1 MLAGFSPEERA
12 AFAGFLE
19 RVYLNLRG
27 KAPDAGPGV
36 APASSPAVTRAANPV
51 DGA

>member
-27 KAPDAGPGV
+27 KAPDAGPAAG
-36 APASSPAVTRAANPV
+36 TRADATTAAKPRA
-51 DGA
+51 DA